1 MSFRW
6 LPTRSF
12 PRKSARKPALAVAA
26 AAALCV
32 TGCGSSGHKP
42 TAAKD
47 RQVVGSGYRFAAPP
61 SWRVRRRGPS
71 VSVGSGRTDLVSVTV
86 FGLARRYEPRLWTK
100 AVPAL
105 DQAAAQVA
113 AQLHGTIERRSTV
126 IVAGRRA
133 RQYEI
138 AYSRSGRRLV
148 LRTAFLLDGRRELQ
162 LLCRFE
168 AGADDGA
175 CRSFFSS
182 FRPA

>member
-12 PRKSARKPALAVAA
+12 PSESGRKPALAVVTAA
-26 AAALCV
+26 AICV
-32 TGCGSSGHKP
+32 AGCGSGGHKT
-42 TAAKD
+42 TATRV
-47 RQVVGSGYRFAAPP
+47 RQVVGVGYRFAAPP
-61 SWRVRRRGPS
+61 SWRVRRSGAN
-71 VSVGSGRTDLVSVTV
+71 VSVGSGGADFVSVTV
-86 FGLARRYEPRLWTK
+86 FRLARRYEPRLWTK

-105 DQAAAQVA
+105 DRAAEQVA
-113 AQLHGTIERRSTV
+113 AQLHGRIERRATV
-126 IVAGRRA
+126 VVAGRRA

-138 AYSRSGRRLV
+138 RYSRSGKRLV

-168 AGADDGA
+168 AGSDEGA

>member
-12 PRKSARKPALAVAA
+12 PSETRRKPLLALVAA
-26 AAALCV
+26 TAICV

-42 TAAKD
+42 TAAKA
-47 RQVVGSGYRFAAPP
+47 RQVVGSGYRFDAPP
-61 SWRVRRRGPS
+61 SWRVRRSGASTS
-71 VSVGSGRTDLVSVTV
+71 VDSGGTDLVSVTV
-86 FGLARRYEPRLWTK
+86 FRLARRYEPRLWTK

-105 DQAAAQVA
+105 DRAAEQVA
-113 AQLHGTIERRSTV
+113 TQLHGTIERRATV
-126 IVAGRRA
+126 VVAGRRA

-138 AYSRSGRRLV
+138 GYSRSGKRLV

-168 AGADDGA
+168 AGSDEEA